1 MQQEDTANCRRKAW
15 REKER
20 QRENLAA
27 KGRYSSYPGVG
38 ERERERDSRRWYR
51 IAGERNVVTFKLEW
65 TTVCVAE
72 SRVGSL
78 SSPW

>member
-1 MQQEDTANCRRKAW
+1 MD
-15 REKER
+15 EKKVLVVAPSER
-20 QRENLAA
+20 
-27 KGRYSSYPGVG
+27 GR
-38 ERERERDSRRWYR
+38 ERERERESFSRRWYR

-78 SSPW
+78 SSRW